1 MLLRESPSL
10 PTEIISGLLGW
21 SALSFETGLAVAIS
35 SAEGLLLSAIA
46 FLVSIALIERSESGS
61 CLGSPCSFPARSTL
75 RAEDSPFSFALGCS
89 MRLSAKAKPIGCGGI
104 QAGGKHRKI
113 RRTSKASYLIFTR
126 KPRLYAPLPFV
137 SGVITKLGASAFQ
150 HPLKF

>member
-1 MLLRESPSL
+1 MLLRDSPSL

-46 FLVSIALIERSESGS
+46 FLVSIALIESSERGS

-75 RAEDSPFSFALGCS
+75 RAEDSPFSFALGWS
-89 MRLSAKAKPIGCGGI
+89 MRLSAKAKPIGCGVSRL
-104 QAGGKHRKI
+104 GGKHRKI
-113 RRTSKASYLIFTR
+113 QRTSKVSYLIFTR
-126 KPRLYAPLPFV
+126 KLRLYAPLPFV
-137 SGVITKLGASAFQ
+137 SGVITKLGASVF
-150 HPLKF
+150 